1 LYAYGVADPRSK
13 AIEDVRE
20 IFARAPKGP
29 PPRTCPS
36 CGAEHATL
44 SPTCPSCD
52 KRYDRRF
59 ARVSDRQRWALAG
72 AALAVVIAA
81 AALILPGVFDAKR
94 DNNAKLARAFAARVA
109 AEKARLTREQRPQ
122 RGRPAG
128 LRPPSPTASASVQRA
143 ARHKLVLALEGAIL
157 ADARSRVA
165 AGRLDGPIQ
174 RVSCGPLIKNPGM
187 HTEDEDLSKTRG
199 RYDCVAVK
207 REVTNGGKV
216 VGLLGHPFVGTA
228 DFKRFTYVWCKDNK
242 VPGERG
248 KPLAKVPVPAVC
260 IGAEG
265 RPRVGDGY
273 LSASP

>member
-1 LYAYGVADPRSK
+1 MYSFWWDPRTK
-13 AIEDVRE
+13 AIDDVRE
-20 IFARAPKGP
+20 IFSRAPQGP

-59 ARVSDRQRWALAG
+59 PGVSDRQRWALG
-72 AALAVVIAA
+72 GLALVVVIAA
-81 AALILPGVFDAKR
+81 AALILPSVFDAKR
-94 DNNAKLARAFAARVA
+94 DNDARVAREHAARVA
-109 AEKARLTREQRPQ
+109 AEKKRLTREQRPM

-128 LRPPSPTASASVQRA
+128 LRAPGLTASASERLA
-143 ARHKLVLALEGAIL
+143 ARRKLVVALEGAIL
-157 ADARSRVA
+157 ADARSRVE
-165 AGRLDGPIQ
+165 AGELDGPVT

-187 HTEDEDLSKTRG
+187 LTEDQDLSKSRG

-207 REVTNGGKV
+207 REVINGGKV
-216 VGLLGHPFVGTA
+216 VGLFGHPFVGTA

-248 KPLAKVPVPAVC
+248 KPLAKVPIPAVC

-273 LSASP
+273 LSGSP

>member
-1 LYAYGVADPRSK
+1 VDPRTK
-13 AIEDVRE
+13 AIDDVRE
-20 IFARAPKGP
+20 IFARAPQGP
-29 PPRTCPS
+29 PPRKCPS

-44 SPTCPSCD
+44 SPFCPSCD

-59 ARVSDRQRWALAG
+59 ARVSDRQRWALG
-72 AALAVVIAA
+72 GLALVAVIVA

-94 DNNAKLARAFAARVA
+94 DHDARVAREFAARVA
-109 AEKARLTREQRPQ
+109 AERKRLIREQRPK

-128 LRPPSPTASASVQRA
+128 LRPPAATASPAEQRA
-143 ARHKLVLALEGAIL
+143 ARRRLVVALEGAIL
-157 ADARSRVA
+157 ADARARVA
-165 AGRLDGPIQ
+165 SGELDGPVK
-174 RVSCGPLIKNPGM
+174 RVSCGPLIRNTGNR
-187 HTEDEDLSKTRG
+187 TEDEDLSRTRG

-207 REVTNGGKV
+207 REVMKHGKV
-216 VGLLGHPFVGTA
+216 VGLFGHPFVGTA

-248 KPLAKVPVPAVC
+248 KALAKVPVPAVC

-273 LSASP
+273 LSGSP